1 MSKKNFYIIF
11 LLACLA
17 SCRKVKEDTLFIG
30 MSRKV
35 HDYIDPVKGISRFD
49 TIYPEI
55 VKVLESRDSIFFTV
69 ESNQIAFEK
78 NKNNTYQKSL
88 QGQRATIQFQLT
100 STDSLKYMYS
110 FSAQANTLY
119 RIEIKFNGEKQ

>member
-1 MSKKNFYIIF
+1 MSKKNLYTIL
-11 LLACLA
+11 LLACLV
-17 SCRKVKEDTLFIG
+17 SCRKIKEDTLFIG
-30 MSRKV
+30 TSRKV
-35 HDYIDPVKGISRFD
+35 QDYIDPVKGISRFD

-55 VKVLESRDSIFFTV
+55 VKVLESKDSIFFIV

-78 NKNNTYQKSL
+78 NKDNTYQKSL

-100 STDSLKYMYS
+100 PTDSLKYMYS

-119 RIEIKFNGEKQ
+119 RIEITFNGKKQ